1 MTNVTINTASG
12 TPPFN
17 IWMANDCTPNATT
30 LFVDTVTVFP
40 YTFTVPT
47 PYQNVPF
54 CVKLIDSDNCE
65 VCECFG
71 FGPTP
76 TPSVTATVTP
86 TNTNTPT
93 PTPTVTPSG
102 PCPTPT
108 YYYGSFTGNGF
119 TDSATYTLSTTLHN
133 GQPQWVSPS
142 NGSIQ
147 WTGNRWE
154 VTGWN
159 LATLIF
165 YNLNPTPNSP
175 DTVNWNYQGCF
186 QGFTCAVSFTSSGC
200 GYPTPTPTSTATET
214 PTVTPT
220 ITDTPSITPSN
231 TPTITQTATPTNT
244 AGVSATPTP
253 TNTLTPTVTAEVTP
267 TVTSTITATPTQ
279 TPESTPGVTPTNTPT
294 NTPTLTPTKT
304 PEATPG
310 VTPTNTPTVTA
321 EVTST
326 PTETPTNT
334 PTQTPESTPGV
345 TPTNTPT
352 NTLTETPTQ
361 TAEVTLTPTNTP
373 TETPTNT
380 PTQTAEVTSTPTN
393 TPPVTPT
400 NTPTNTPPV
409 TPTNTPTN
417 TPPVTPTNTPT
428 NTPTQTAE
436 VTLTPNVT
444 PTHTPTS
451 TANYD
456 YFRGLELCC
465 NSTDNPITGAIG
477 LPAGQF
483 NTGDFIVIE
492 GNAYVLQGG
501 DTSGVPYAA
510 SGPYTDCNDA
520 LSQPGVNQ
528 CRYDLEPCCDSGI
541 NPPPARYVQSPT
553 VLTIGHTRWTT
564 GLVPNH
570 PTVASCML
578 IQDYSGTLA
587 FSSSYLSTFSNTDTS
602 GCSSGRCERCAY
614 TAKLCGEET
623 YFTWVVVPGANNIT
637 IGDVFTDSLLSSQ
650 SWNTN
655 SKKCL
660 VIVAT
665 QSPTPSNSYNSAQA
679 GATYTS
685 VSGCNDNACL
695 T

>member
-1 MTNVTINTASG
+1 MDRKH
-12 TPPFN
+12 
-17 IWMANDCTPNATT
+17 IWPNER
-30 LFVDTVTVFP
+30 
-40 YTFTVPT
+40 
-47 PYQNVPF
+47 
-54 CVKLIDSDNCE
+54 IRIII
-65 VCECFG
+65 
-71 FGPTP
+71 
-76 TPSVTATVTP
+76 
-86 TNTNTPT
+86 
-93 PTPTVTPSG
+93 
-102 PCPTPT
+102 
-108 YYYGSFTGNGF
+108 
-119 TDSATYTLSTTLHN
+119 
-133 GQPQWVSPS
+133 
-142 NGSIQ
+142 SI
-147 WTGNRWE
+147 W
-154 VTGWN
+154 
-159 LATLIF
+159 LIF
-165 YNLNPTPNSP
+165 YNLNPTLNSP
-175 DTVNWNYQGCF
+175 DTINWNYQGCF

-200 GYPTPTPTSTATET
+200 GYPTPTPTSTSTET

-220 ITDTPSITPSN
+220 ITDTPSVTPSN

-253 TNTLTPTVTAEVTP
+253 TNTLTPTVTADVTP
-267 TVTSTITATPTQ
+267 TITATPTK

-294 NTPTLTPTKT
+294 ITAEVTSTPTETPTQT
-304 PEATPG
+304 PESTPG

-326 PTETPTNT
+326 PTI
-334 PTQTPESTPGV
+334 
-345 TPTNTPT
+345 
-352 NTLTETPTQ
+352 
-361 TAEVTLTPTNTP
+361 
-373 TETPTNT
+373 
-380 PTQTAEVTSTPTN
+380 TPTN

-400 NTPTNTPPV
+400 NTPTITAEV
-409 TPTNTPTN
+409 TITPTN

-428 NTPTQTAE
+428 ITAEVTSTPTETPPVTPTNTPTLTPTNSPTNTPTSTITPTPTNTP
-436 VTLTPNVT
+436 TLTPNVT

-578 IQDYSGTLA
+578 IQDYSGTLT
-587 FSSSYLSTFSNTDTS
+587 FSNTYLSTFSNTDTS

-665 QSPTPSNSYNSAQA
+665 QSPTPSNSYNSAQV